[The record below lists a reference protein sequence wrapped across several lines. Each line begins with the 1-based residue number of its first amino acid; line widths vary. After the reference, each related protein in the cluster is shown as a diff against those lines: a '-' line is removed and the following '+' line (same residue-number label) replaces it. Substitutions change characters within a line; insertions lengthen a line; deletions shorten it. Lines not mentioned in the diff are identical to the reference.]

1 MRGPPVWFRNII
13 INEERNKKKCVIY
26 WNTHSHTDQRRL
38 YFFIIINFFL
48 ERRPCSKWIERM
60 TICTYK
66 KKKSKPCTCACVCV
80 ICSVGICVMAVC
92 VPDVSMCSVCI
103 RGKSSSA
110 PAIHEKKNHVWM
122 LDLLLFITLGN
133 WASIAT
139 LCIVYTIHF
148 MSNKMRNKCDACTL
162 LGL

>member
-1 MRGPPVWFRNII
+1 MKK
-13 INEERNKKKCVIY
+13 ETKKKCVIY

-38 YFFIIINFFL
+38 YFFIIINFFFRKASVL
-48 ERRPCSKWIERM
+48 EMNRTDDHLHIQ
-60 TICTYK
+60 